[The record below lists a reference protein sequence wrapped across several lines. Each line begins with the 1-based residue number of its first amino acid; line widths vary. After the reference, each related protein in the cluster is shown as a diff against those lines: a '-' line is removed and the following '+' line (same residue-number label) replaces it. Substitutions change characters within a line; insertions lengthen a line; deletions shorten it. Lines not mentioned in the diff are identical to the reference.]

1 MKIAFLTVI
10 IFTLLGINAFSQSA
24 IYEISNCNGEGR
36 IVPYIQQLSN
46 LTYCLK
52 GDVKFKESIKLK
64 YSSNSTVNIDSL
76 EAKGILF
83 RKALPK
89 DYWSESVGII
99 RLDTKPNEDG
109 HIWFETVYVDEDSK
123 HNIKV
128 YAACKVTYEGTDPA
142 MERFAPKIRT
152 ITVTLDPKE
161 LKKYTAII
169 KKLIGANNITPPV
182 TQKRGKRPVNDERP
196 PEMEKLEIDTP

>member
-1 MKIAFLTVI
+1 MKIASLTVI
-10 IFTLLGINAFSQSA
+10 IFTLLGIKAFSQA
-24 IYEISNCNGEGR
+24 VIYEISNCNGESR
-36 IVPYIQQLSN
+36 IIPYAQQLSN

-52 GDVKFKESIKLK
+52 GDVKLKESIKLK

-76 EAKGILF
+76 EAKAILF

-89 DYWSESVGII
+89 DYWSEGMEIV

-128 YAACKVTYEGTDPA
+128 YAVCKVTYEGTDPT
-142 MERFAPKIRT
+142 MERSNPKIWS
-152 ITVTLDPKE
+152 IILILDPKE
-161 LKKYTAII
+161 LKKYSAII
-169 KKLIGANNITPPV
+169 KKLIVADNVTLPI
-182 TQKRGKRPVNDERP
+182 TQKRGKRPAKDEKP
-196 PEMEKLEIDTP
+196 PEVEKLEN

>member
-1 MKIAFLTVI
+1 MKIASLTVVI
-10 IFTLLGINAFSQSA
+10 LTLFSIKTFSQAA
-24 IYEISNCNGEGR
+24 IYEITNCNGESR
-36 IVPYIQQLSN
+36 IVPYAQQLSN

-52 GDVKFKESIKLK
+52 GDVKFRESIKLK

-76 EAKGILF
+76 EAKATLF

-89 DYWSESVGII
+89 DYWSEGMEIV
-99 RLDTKPNEDG
+99 RLDTKPNENG

-128 YAACKVTYEGTDPA
+128 YAACKVTYEGTDPT
-142 MERFAPKIRT
+142 MERSNPKIRT
-152 ITVTLDPKE
+152 ITLTLDPKE

-169 KKLIGANNITPPV
+169 KKLIVADNVTPPV
-182 TQKRGKRPVNDERP
+182 TQKRAKRPIKDEKP
-196 PEMEKLEIDTP
+196 PEVEKLEN

>member
-1 MKIAFLTVI
+1 MKIASLTVI
-10 IFTLLGINAFSQSA
+10 IFTLLSIKTFSQAA
-24 IYEISNCNGEGR
+24 IYEISNCNGESR
-36 IVPYIQQLSN
+36 IMPYAQQLSN

-76 EAKGILF
+76 EAKAILF

-89 DYWSESVGII
+89 DYWNEGMEIV

-109 HIWFETVYVDEDSK
+109 HIWFEIVYVDEDSK

-128 YAACKVTYEGTDPA
+128 YAVCKVTYEGTDPT
-142 MERFAPKIRT
+142 MERSSPKIRT
-152 ITVTLDPKE
+152 IALTLDPND
-161 LKKYTAII
+161 LKKYSAII
-169 KKLIGANNITPPV
+169 KKLIVADNVTPPV
-182 TQKRGKRPVNDERP
+182 TQKRRT
-196 PEMEKLEIDTP
+196 TP